1 MIVLDP
7 ITSRDF
13 SKGRIAKTA
22 VAPYLTPQNSVANS
36 LNVDY
41 SEIIGSGIV
50 RKGNNTV
57 AQIESSL
64 STGQSFTNTVLT
76 DEAAFGGANDF
87 QALLFTPV
95 TGQSTP
101 RQIALKLY
109 RVGAAIGLIELSLQT
124 VSGGNPSGIVVN
136 GNTITLDPST
146 VTTSTNGAVYFFPLT
161 TGTFLTPSTQY
172 AIVMK
177 YTSGNLVTR
186 YIEWMRNLA
195 GSLTGASIVYTT
207 NAGSTWSGQSGIFY
221 FIEYIQATTNTYD
234 RAPMGNFSCILSGL
248 PRNVVAFRDELST
261 SVMIWYYNGTNWAPS
276 DIRNFSYLSRC
287 RFAVLNGY
295 IYEANGAQTMRS
307 SADYGATWSTTGCI
321 TTGSVQPSLLNVSK
335 NRMLASGYS
344 AYPSRIYFSS
354 IVDPAASPSITW
366 NTNASSGDWLDVNPD
381 DGGIVTGFANTSTV
395 TLVFKNNAMYRL
407 NAITKTVDSENIFNV
422 GAVSQEAIT
431 TCLGITYFYSGNGIY
446 QTDGTFPQQ
455 ISRLGVQDFI
465 NLIVSNYG
473 SNLPTE
479 VYAWNDGFNVYFSIG
494 TIHYPR
500 NEEGQRT
507 TIPNVVLKFSP
518 RDQSWQIMSYPKQ
531 LGPTSLFGTV
541 SSSDG
546 LS

>member
-1 MIVLDP
+1 MTGVQTCALP
-7 ITSRDF
+7 ICF
-13 SKGRIAKTA
+13 
-22 VAPYLTPQNSVANS
+22 
-36 LNVDY
+36 
-41 SEIIGSGIV
+41 
-50 RKGNNTV
+50 
-57 AQIESSL
+57 
-64 STGQSFTNTVLT
+64 
-76 DEAAFGGANDF
+76 
-87 QALLFTPV
+87 PV
-95 TGQSTP
+95 T
-101 RQIALKLY
+101 I
-109 RVGAAIGLIELSLQT
+109 VAI
-124 VSGGNPSGIVVN
+124 
-136 GNTITLDPST
+136 
-146 VTTSTNGAVYFFPLT
+146 
-161 TGTFLTPSTQY
+161 
-172 AIVMK
+172 
-177 YTSGNLVTR
+177 
-186 YIEWMRNLA
+186 
-195 GSLTGASIVYTT
+195 
-207 NAGSTWSGQSGIFY
+207 
-221 FIEYIQATTNTYD
+221 
-234 RAPMGNFSCILSGL
+234 
-248 PRNVVAFRDELST
+248 RDELST
-261 SVMIWYYNGTNWAPS
+261 SVMIWYYDGSNWAPS

-431 TCLGITYFYSGNGIY
+431 TCLGVTYFYSGNGIY

-455 ISRLGVQDFI
+455 ISRLGVQDFVD
-465 NLIVSNYG
+465 LIVSTYG

-494 TIHYPR
+494 TIHYPA
-500 NEEGQRT
+500 NEEGPRQ

-541 SSSDG
+541 STSGGITVLTQMYSGDVSNSQSTTISDNG
-546 LS
+546 VAIPYSLETQELEFGNRAHTKQISDRIVVFTRHGMNGSFLVRPNDEDVKSADMTLSNRVNIGYEGVNFEGEFFTFRWQGEAKGSRPIFEGFHLPKISDLGIMK